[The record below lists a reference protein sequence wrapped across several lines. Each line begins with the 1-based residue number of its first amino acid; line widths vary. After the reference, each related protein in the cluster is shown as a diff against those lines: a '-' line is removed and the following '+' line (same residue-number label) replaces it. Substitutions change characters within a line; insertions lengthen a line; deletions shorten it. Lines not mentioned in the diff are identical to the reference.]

1 MMGARRG
8 QRAMTRIE
16 TDRSFVA
23 ANRAAPSDHASIA
36 FVSLGRR
43 GALCRLTL
51 ELARAANEAEG
62 LNAAYFVSSGNEL
75 IGQLRR
81 ERLALFECDTFGAAS
96 PLAIA
101 RNFARTRRLLLDYVR
116 LQRPLAVI
124 TLMPHLWTPL
134 LAPAV
139 RRLGALYATV
149 IHDAA
154 AHPGDPTGLVNGWL
168 RRDAAGADL
177 VVTLSQTVAQQLLDR
192 GRIDRERI
200 LRLFHPDL
208 AFTGPPARRPCPCPQ
223 RPLRVLFLGRILPYK
238 GLPVLVEAMEML
250 RLAGV
255 AVELGVVG
263 AGDLGALGPR
273 LEALGAEVINRWVA
287 DSEIGPILARY
298 DAMACAHVEAS
309 QSGPAAAA
317 FGSAMPVVGM
327 PVGGIAEQVVDG
339 ATGVL
344 ARRASAPAFA
354 EALHRL
360 IADPPLYER
369 ISGHLAATAESRSMR
384 RFVRELVRGLRETAE
399 GSRRALRE
407 PAWQVPELA
416 RVQ

>member
-1 MMGARRG
+1 
-8 QRAMTRIE
+8 MTRIE

-23 ANRAAPSDHASIA
+23 ANRAVPPDQASIA

-43 GALCRLTL
+43 GALCRVTL
-51 ELARAANEAEG
+51 ELARAANEVEN
-62 LNAAYFVSSGNEL
+62 LNAAYFVSSANEL
-75 IGQLRR
+75 IDRFRR
-81 ERLALFECDTFGAAS
+81 ERLALFECDTFAAAS

-101 RNFARTRRLLLDYVR
+101 RNFARTRLLLLDYVR
-116 LQRPLAVI
+116 LQRPLAVV

-154 AHPGDPTGLVNGWL
+154 AHPGDPPGLLNGWL
-168 RRDAAGADL
+168 RRDAVGADL
-177 VVTLSQTVAQQLLDR
+177 VVTLSQAVAQQLFDR
-192 GRIDRERI
+192 GRIERERI

-208 AFTGPPARRPCPCPQ
+208 AFNGPPAPRPYPQ

-238 GLPVLVEAMEML
+238 GLPVLVEAVELL
-250 RLAGV
+250 RGAGV

-263 AGDLGALGPR
+263 AGDLGALAPR
-273 LEALGAEVINRWVA
+273 LAALGAEVINRWVA
-287 DSEIGPILARY
+287 DAEIGPILARY
-298 DAMACAHVEAS
+298 DALACSHVEAS

-327 PVGGIAEQVVDG
+327 PVGGIAEQVADC

-360 IADPPLYER
+360 IADPALYER
-369 ISGHLAATAESRSMR
+369 ISGHLAATAEARSMR
-384 RFVRELVRGLRETAE
+384 RFVGELVRGLRETAE
-399 GSRRALRE
+399 GARWRLRE
-407 PAWQVPELA
+407 PVMRVPELA
-416 RVQ
+416 QAR

>member
-1 MMGARRG
+1 MDMRRG
-8 QRAMTRIE
+8 QRAMSRIE
-16 TDRSFVA
+16 TDRSFA
-23 ANRAAPSDHASIA
+23 IASRFSGREQASIA

-43 GALCRLTL
+43 GALCRLTI
-51 ELARAANEAEG
+51 ELARAASEVQSIKG
-62 LNAAYFVSSGNEL
+62 AYFVSSANEL
-75 IGQLRR
+75 VEQFRR
-81 ERLALFECDTFGAAS
+81 ERLTLFECETFGAAS
-96 PLAIA
+96 PLAVA
-101 RNFARTRRLLLDYVR
+101 RHFALARRQLLDYVR
-116 LQRPLAVI
+116 MERPLAVV

-168 RRDAAGADL
+168 KREAVGADL
-177 VVTLSQTVAQQLLDR
+177 VVTLSQAVAQQLFAG
-192 GRIDRERI
+192 GRIERERI

-208 AFTGPPARRPCPCPQ
+208 AFSGPPMAHRHPRRPF
-223 RPLRVLFLGRILPYK
+223 RVLFLGRIMPYK

-250 RLAGV
+250 RRAGV
-255 AVELGVVG
+255 AAELGVVG
-263 AGDLGALGPR
+263 AGDLGPLRPR

-287 DSEIGPILARY
+287 DAEIGPILARY
-298 DAMACAHVEAS
+298 DAMACSHVEAS

-317 FGSAMPVVGM
+317 FGSAMPVAGM

-344 ARRASAPAFA
+344 ARRASAAAFA

-360 IADPPLYER
+360 IAEPQLYER
-369 ISGHLAATAESRSMR
+369 ISRHLAATADARSMR
-384 RFVRELVRGLRETAE
+384 RFVHELVRGLRETAE
-399 GSRRALRE
+399 GDLSTPMLCRPNRL
-407 PAWQVPELA
+407 VA
-416 RVQ
+416 RGA

>member
-1 MMGARRG
+1 
-8 QRAMTRIE
+8 MTRIE
-16 TDRSFVA
+16 TDRSFAA
-23 ANRAAPSDHASIA
+23 ANRVLPADPASIA
-36 FVSLGRR
+36 FVALGRR

-51 ELARAANEAEG
+51 ELARAANEVEG
-62 LNAAYFVSSGNEL
+62 LNAAYFVSSACEL
-75 IGQLRR
+75 IGEFRR

-96 PLAIA
+96 PLAVA
-101 RNFARTRRLLLDYVR
+101 RNFARARRLLLDYVR
-116 LQRPLAVI
+116 LQRPLAVV

-149 IHDAA
+149 IHDAV

-168 RRDAAGADL
+168 RRDAVGADL
-177 VVTLSQTVAQQLLDR
+177 VVTLSQTVAQQLFDR
-192 GRIDRERI
+192 GRIERERI

-208 AFTGPPARRPCPCPQ
+208 AFNGPPAPRAYPQ

-250 RLAGV
+250 RGAGV
-255 AVELGVVG
+255 AAGLGVVG

-287 DSEIGPILARY
+287 DNEIGPILARY
-298 DAMACAHVEAS
+298 DALACAHLEAS

-327 PVGGIAEQVVDG
+327 PVGGIAEQVADG

-384 RFVRELVRGLRETAE
+384 RFVRELARGLRETAE
-399 GSRRALRE
+399 GSPWRLRE
-407 PAWQVPELA
+407 PVMRVPELA
-416 RVQ
+416 EAR